1 MAERKPLVSGTA
13 PVALPSPRTMSKAV
27 TAKPLAISVPL
38 SVEGLSN
45 RELVGH
51 ITESAV
57 LLAKKEI
64 ELARTEIKADLKAEI
79 GMVKGLGVAGVCA
92 LLGAAML
99 LVTLTLAL
107 GNFMSE
113 WLAGVLVTALVLTV
127 GTVAGVVGWGKR
139 VKNPLEATRRTLKE
153 DAQWA
158 KERLA

>member
-1 MAERKPLVSGTA
+1 
-13 PVALPSPRTMSKAV
+13 MSKV
-27 TAKPLAISVPL
+27 ETPPLAVAVPL
-38 SVEGLSN
+38 SVEGLST

-64 ELARTEIKADLKAEI
+64 ELARTEIKRDLKAEL

-92 LLGAAML
+92 MLTAGML
-99 LVTLTLAL
+99 LVTLTLGL
-107 GNFMSE
+107 GNFMAE
-113 WLAGVLVTALVLTV
+113 WLAGLLVTAVVLTV

-139 VKNPLEATRRTLKE
+139 VRNPLEATRRTLKE